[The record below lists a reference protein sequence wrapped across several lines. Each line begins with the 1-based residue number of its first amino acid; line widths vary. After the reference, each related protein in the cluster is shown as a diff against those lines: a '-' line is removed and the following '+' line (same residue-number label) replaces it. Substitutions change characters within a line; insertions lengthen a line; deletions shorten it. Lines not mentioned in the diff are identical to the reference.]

1 MDASRQGSS
10 AAFGY
15 HCQGYSVP
23 FGSISQ
29 QGATRSYWMTLSQRN
44 CRPFGIPARFEM
56 STHKWEMV
64 CGHSFQNGKIP
75 QAILQHEEESLWD
88 SLCIEEHGKFARY
101 APLRRCIDRNTHLC
115 SGARSRDDVS
125 AQVALLLAN
134 DHALRHMSSTEYTA
148 SQPSS
153 VWAFSASAQKAGRS
167 PSRRGPITYGSF
179 I

>member
-1 MDASRQGSS
+1 MDSTRQGSS

-23 FGSISQ
+23 FGFPCQ
-29 QGATRSYWMTLSQRN
+29 QGAPRPYWMTLSQRN

-56 STHKWEMV
+56 SAHKWEMV

-134 DHALRHMSSTEYTA
+134 NHALRHMSSTEYFA
-148 SQPSS
+148 SQPSN
-153 VWAFSASAQKAGRS
+153 VRAFSASAQKAGRS